1 MHRGEHNMHHRWLKT
16 ISESYEKIKLEQ
28 ELVSLVEDIHK
39 VNPTLTEQE
48 IETFILSELKIPSRA
63 SLERGQVATS
73 LRGLVGKL
81 KGKIGHAILTV
92 ADKAPFTHAL
102 LAPAAAAIFGGGKL
116 PDKATTAK
124 DLTTAATGVDPKT
137 VPIDGPYGSATPEG
151 VRAAQ
156 KLSPAEQS
164 ARVASHVRADRIGH
178 IIRRLDQRE
187 RRRTG
192 QPDSYQHDGTP
203 IIDPTIGDQGHSKLE
218 RKFRERAAKGLPPA
232 TAATG
237 VQGGEVTGVT
247 KMPMSTTPEQ
257 PSKPKPAEQ
266 PAKGGRKPRGRRAKQ

>member
-1 MHRGEHNMHHRWLKT
+1 MHHRWLKT

-63 SLERGQVATS
+63 SLE
-73 LRGLVGKL
+73 RGLVGKL